1 MASHCRPLN
10 RTGPY
15 ERSVG
20 YWAYS
25 SHDLAEAVFAA
36 FTHSL
41 AHRGPDGF
49 GIEHFPEARLW
60 LGHRRLAILDLSER
74 ARQPMSYAEGRYWLT
89 YNGEVYNY
97 IELREEL
104 RGLGHRFVSDSDS
117 EVILAAYAQWGPEC
131 QFRFNGMWAFAIW
144 DAQERRL
151 FLSRDRFG
159 VKPLHYSDHA
169 GAFVFASELKA
180 FLTLPWIDGAFD
192 PEIVAETLTNI
203 SGQEATPYTLLPG
216 VRRLPA
222 GHAMLVEADGSI
234 QINAWWNTLDHLPR
248 RAPAG
253 RASRGIPRPVLRC
266 LPVAASQRCAAGNR
280 AKRWSQLERHRLHVG
295 RTRPPRRGRACPEGL
310 AARLRRLLHRH
321 PLR

>member
-1 MASHCRPLN
+1 MCGV
-10 RTGPY
+10 T
-15 ERSVG
+15 G

-104 RGLGHRFVSDSDS
+104 RGLGHRFVSNSDS

-144 DAQERRL
+144 DAHERRL

-180 FLTLPWIDGAFD
+180 FLPC
-192 PEIVAETLTNI
+192 
-203 SGQEATPYTLLPG
+203 PG
-216 VRRLPA
+216 STAP
-222 GHAMLVEADGSI
+222 SI
-234 QINAWWNTLDHLPR
+234 RKLSPR
-248 RAPAG
+248 RSPTSTG
-253 RASRGIPRPVLRC
+253 RKPRPTLCCPGSVACRPVMRWWSRPTEASRSMPGGTRSTTCP
-266 LPVAASQRCAAGNR
+266 SR
-280 AKRWSQLERHRLHVG
+280 APS
-295 RTRPPRRGRACPEGL
+295 
-310 AARLRRLLHRH
+310 
-321 PLR
+321 

>member
-1 MASHCRPLN
+1 
-10 RTGPY
+10 
-15 ERSVG
+15 
-20 YWAYS
+20 
-25 SHDLAEAVFAA
+25 
-36 FTHSL
+36 
-41 AHRGPDGF
+41 
-49 GIEHFPEARLW
+49 
-60 LGHRRLAILDLSER
+60 
-74 ARQPMSYAEGRYWLT
+74 MSYAEGRYWLT

-192 PEIVAETLTNI
+192 PEIVAETLANVY
-203 SGQEATPYTLLPG
+203 GQEATP
-216 VRRLPA
+216 
-222 GHAMLVEADGSI
+222 
-234 QINAWWNTLDHLPR
+234 
-248 RAPAG
+248 
-253 RASRGIPRPVLRC
+253 
-266 LPVAASQRCAAGNR
+266 
-280 AKRWSQLERHRLHVG
+280 
-295 RTRPPRRGRACPEGL
+295 
-310 AARLRRLLHRH
+310 
-321 PLR
+321 